1 MKLPRD
7 ILGSE
12 LVKALKVMGY
22 AVVRQKGSHISI
34 ATEVDGPNKEVI
46 PNHRPIKTGTGR
58 SIFHLPQADSCQ
70 RVGFLEFQRVSASAF
85 LTAPDPPVY

>member
-1 MKLPRD
+1 MRLPRD

-22 AVVRQKGSHISI
+22 AVVRERGSHISI

-46 PNHRPIKTGTGR
+46 PNHRPIKTGTLSGILK
-58 SIFHLPQADSCQ
+58 SI
-70 RVGFLEFQRVSASAF
+70 SAHHG
-85 LTAPDPPVY
+85 LTMDELLGKLDL